1 MIKLTLIMPVEDSED
16 AEAELDALV
25 EYIEERLT
33 DGSSVQ
39 QIAQSM
45 VEALAGLADD
55 DVSAMLH

>member
-1 MIKLTLIMPVEDSED
+1 MPVEDSED

>member
-16 AEAELDALV
+16 AEAELDALA

-45 VEALAGLADD
+45 VEALACLADD

>member
-1 MIKLTLIMPVEDSED
+1 MIKITLIMPVEDSED
-16 AEAELDALV
+16 AEAELDALA

>member
-1 MIKLTLIMPVEDSED
+1 MIKLTLIMPIENDDE
-16 AEAELDALV
+16 AEAELDALA

-39 QIAQSM
+39 QIAQSI

>member
-1 MIKLTLIMPVEDSED
+1 MIKLTLIMPVEDNEG
-16 AEAELDALV
+16 AEAELDPLA

>member
-16 AEAELDALV
+16 AEAELDALA

-33 DGSSVQ
+33 GGSSVQ

>member
-16 AEAELDALV
+16 AEAELDALA

-33 DGSSVQ
+33 DGSSIQ

>member
-16 AEAELDALV
+16 AEAELDALA

-55 DVSAMLH
+55 DVSTMLH

>member
-16 AEAELDALV
+16 AEAELGALA

>member
-1 MIKLTLIMPVEDSED
+1 MPVEDSED
-16 AEAELDALV
+16 AEAELDALA

-33 DGSSVQ
+33 HGSSVQ

>member
-1 MIKLTLIMPVEDSED
+1 MIKLTLIMTVEDSED
-16 AEAELDALV
+16 AEAELDELA

>member
-1 MIKLTLIMPVEDSED
+1 MIKLTLIMQIEDSED
-16 AEAELDALV
+16 AETELDALA

>member
-16 AEAELDALV
+16 AEAELDALA

-45 VEALAGLADD
+45 VEALAGLTDD

>member
-16 AEAELDALV
+16 AEAELDALA

-33 DGSSVQ
+33 DGSSGQ